1 MKVHRV
7 GIIMNGVTG
16 RMGTNQHLDRSL
28 MAIRRQGGVAIGTD
42 EVILPEPLL
51 VGRNPN
57 KLKALSERFGIERY
71 TTDLD
76 AALADD
82 DYPVYFDALSTK
94 LRVPSLRK
102 AIAAGKH
109 VYTEKPTAE
118 STDDAMT
125 LYREAEAKGVKHGA
139 VQDKLWLPGLLK
151 LKHLFDTDFFGR
163 VLSVR
168 VEFGYFVFDGIE
180 QPCQRPSW
188 NYRREQGGGIL
199 LDIFSHWRYV
209 IDNLFGPVKS
219 MVVQGAIH
227 IPERADEQGQHYQ
240 ATAEDAAYAIFETT
254 EGLTMQFNTSWCTRV
269 RRDDLV
275 TIHVDGMK
283 GSAVAGLR
291 KCWIQPAAGT
301 PKPVWN
307 PDIEP
312 LIDYYADWQEMPNN
326 CEYDNAF
333 KAQWELFLKH
343 IVKDTPFK
351 WDLLEGAKG
360 VQLAELG
367 LQSWQQRRWV
377 DVPELK

>member
-1 MKVHRV
+1 
-7 GIIMNGVTG
+7 
-16 RMGTNQHLDRSL
+16 
-28 MAIRRQGGVAIGTD
+28 
-42 EVILPEPLL
+42 
-51 VGRNPN
+51 
-57 KLKALSERFGIERY
+57 
-71 TTDLD
+71 
-76 AALADD
+76 
-82 DYPVYFDALSTK
+82 
-94 LRVPSLRK
+94 
-102 AIAAGKH
+102 
-109 VYTEKPTAE
+109 
-118 STDDAMT
+118 
-125 LYREAEAKGVKHGA
+125 
-139 VQDKLWLPGLLK
+139 
-151 LKHLFDTDFFGR
+151 
-163 VLSVR
+163 
-168 VEFGYFVFDGIE
+168 
-180 QPCQRPSW
+180 
-188 NYRREQGGGIL
+188 
-199 LDIFSHWRYV
+199 
-209 IDNLFGPVKS
+209 